1 MKLAQRAVA
10 CHQVQLCSS
19 APPRPG
25 ETLMADKTNAPIVPP
40 RVDPPTGPSLRT
52 LTALTIGVVVV
63 AALYFAQE
71 VLLPVTVAVL
81 LSFVLSPLVNVLR
94 KLYVPHVVA
103 VVFSVAVAIGLI
115 GGIAAL
121 VGSQLVEVAADLPR
135 YQSRIEEKVDT
146 IRGAT
151 IKRLSGFA
159 SGLRGA
165 LNQAPQQPTS
175 APAAEPGDN
184 PAKEKPVPVEVHQ
197 PPPDPLTIA
206 QGILRP
212 VLHPLATA
220 AIVFVVAVFILLQR
234 DDLRDRLIRLFGTRD
249 LHRTTLAMDDAAA
262 RLSRFFLVQLG
273 INAGFGFVV
282 AVGLYLIGLPSPVLW
297 GIMAGLLRFVPYLGS
312 YVAAAGPVLLAAAVE
327 PGWVK
332 AISVAGLFLVTEPL
346 IGQFL
351 EPLLYGRSTGL
362 SPLSVVI
369 SAIFWGWL
377 WGPIGLII
385 STPITLC
392 LVVVGRHIE
401 QLAFLQVLLGDRPAL
416 TKSETFYQRLLGGD
430 TDDLLEQA
438 EEALKETSLSAYYDE
453 VAMPGLELAARDLAR
468 GVLTD
473 PQLQRIFETV
483 AALVAEIGSQPDKEA
498 ETLTD
503 NATHAGTIRC
513 VGGRSELD
521 FAAASLLAHLLSRK
535 GCRVEVVASP
545 AVSRGNIGN
554 FSPEGVSALGV
565 CYVDFSG
572 AIAPVRFLL
581 RRLRQRLPG
590 ARLFMAVWPQDHS
603 LVRDRDLQN
612 GFGVTCVTS
621 LRQAVSLCLSTT
633 GDTPSAKKETG
644 QVIALAKR

>member
-1 MKLAQRAVA
+1 
-10 CHQVQLCSS
+10 
-19 APPRPG
+19 
-25 ETLMADKTNAPIVPP
+25 MADKANAPGTAP
-40 RVDPPTGPSLRT
+40 RIDPPNAPSLKI
-52 LTALTIGVVVV
+52 LTGLAVGVAIV
-63 AALYFAQE
+63 AALYVGQE

-81 LSFVLSPLVNVLR
+81 LSFVLSPLVNGLR
-94 KLYVPHVVA
+94 KLHIPHVVA
-103 VVFSVAVAIGLI
+103 VVFSVAVALGFMGGL
-115 GGIAAL
+115 AVL
-121 VGSQLVEVAADLPR
+121 VGSQFVDLAADLPK
-135 YQSRIEEKVDT
+135 YQSTIEEKIDT
-146 IRGAT
+146 LRGAT
-151 IKRLSGFA
+151 LKRLSEFTTR
-159 SGLRGA
+159 LRGA
-165 LNQAPQQPTS
+165 LNETPQSPS
-175 APAAEPGDN
+175 APPANEPQDSQPKVN
-184 PAKEKPVPVEVHQ
+184 PVPVEVHQ
-197 PPPDPLTIA
+197 PPPDPLSLA
-206 QGILRP
+206 QTILRP

-220 AIVFVVAVFILLQR
+220 AIVFIVTVFILLQR
-234 DDLRDRLIRLFGTRD
+234 DDLRDRFIRLFGTHD

-273 INAGFGFVV
+273 INTGFGIVI
-282 AVGLYLIGLPSPVLW
+282 AIGLYFIGIPSPLLW
-297 GIMAGLLRFVPYLGS
+297 GIVAGLARFVPYLGS

-332 AISVAGLFLVTEPL
+332 AISVTGLFLITEPL
-346 IGQFL
+346 IGQFI

-362 SPLSVVI
+362 SPISVVI

-392 LVVVGRHIE
+392 LVVLGRHIE
-401 QLAFLQVLLGDRPAL
+401 QLAFLQILLGDRPAL

-453 VAMPGLELAARDLAR
+453 IAMPGLELAARDFAR

-473 PQLQRIFETV
+473 PQLQRILETI
-483 AALVAEIGSQPDKEA
+483 AALVAEIGSQPDKEVK
-498 ETLTD
+498 TLAD
-503 NATHAGTIRC
+503 NATNAGTIRC

-521 FAAASLLAHLLSRK
+521 FAAASLLAHLLSRE
-535 GCRVEVVASP
+535 GYRAEVIASP
-545 AVSRGNIGN
+545 VVSRGNIDN
-554 FSPEGVSALGV
+554 FSPEGISALGV

-572 AIAPVRFLL
+572 ATAPVRFLL
-581 RRLRQRLPG
+581 RRLRQRLPE

-612 GFGVTCVTS
+612 GFGLTCVTS

-633 GDTPSAKKETG
+633 GDTPSEKGGG

>member
-1 MKLAQRAVA
+1 
-10 CHQVQLCSS
+10 
-19 APPRPG
+19 
-25 ETLMADKTNAPIVPP
+25 MADKANAPGTAP
-40 RVDPPTGPSLRT
+40 RIDPPNAPSLKI
-52 LTALTIGVVVV
+52 LTGLAVGVAIV
-63 AALYFAQE
+63 AALYVGQE

-81 LSFVLSPLVNVLR
+81 LSFVLSPLVNGLR
-94 KLYVPHVVA
+94 KLHIPHVVA
-103 VVFSVAVAIGLI
+103 VVFSVAVALGFMGGL
-115 GGIAAL
+115 AVL
-121 VGSQLVEVAADLPR
+121 VGSQFVDLAADLPK
-135 YQSRIEEKVDT
+135 YQSTIEEKIDT
-146 IRGAT
+146 LRGAT
-151 IKRLSGFA
+151 LKRLSDFTTR
-159 SGLRGA
+159 LRGA
-165 LNQAPQQPTS
+165 LNETPQSPS
-175 APAAEPGDN
+175 APPANEPQDSQPKVN
-184 PAKEKPVPVEVHQ
+184 PVPVEVHQ
-197 PPPDPLTIA
+197 PPPDPLSLA
-206 QGILRP
+206 QTILRP

-220 AIVFVVAVFILLQR
+220 AIVFIVTVFILLQR
-234 DDLRDRLIRLFGTRD
+234 DDLRDRFIRLFGTRD

-273 INAGFGFVV
+273 INTGFGIVI
-282 AVGLYLIGLPSPVLW
+282 AIGLYFIGLPSPLLW
-297 GIMAGLLRFVPYLGS
+297 GIVAGLARFVPYLGS

-332 AISVAGLFLVTEPL
+332 AISVTGLFLITEPL
-346 IGQFL
+346 IGQFI

-362 SPLSVVI
+362 SPISVVI

-392 LVVVGRHIE
+392 LVVLGRHME
-401 QLAFLQVLLGDRPAL
+401 QLAFLQILLGDRPAL
-416 TKSETFYQRLLGGD
+416 TKSEAFYQQLLGGD

-438 EEALKETSLSAYYDE
+438 EEALKETSLSAHYDE

-473 PQLQRIFETV
+473 PQLQRILETI
-483 AALVAEIGSQPDKEA
+483 AALVAEIGSQPDKEVKTVA
-498 ETLTD
+498 D
-503 NATHAGTIRC
+503 NATNAGTIRC

-521 FAAASLLAHLLSRK
+521 FAAASLLAHLLSRE
-535 GCRVEVVASP
+535 GYRAEVIASP
-545 AVSRGNIGN
+545 VVSRGNIGN

-572 AIAPVRFLL
+572 ATAPVRFLL
-581 RRLRQRLPG
+581 RRLRQRLPE

-612 GFGVTCVTS
+612 GFGLTCVTS

-633 GDTPSAKKETG
+633 GDTPSEKGGG